1 MGIELPGELTEPLG
15 WIGLI
20 WPQAD
25 EDKLF
30 EAGRT
35 WLSYGSSLRGQAQA
49 ADSTAQSVWSVHEG
63 DAVNAFRDWWNH
75 QDGPGPN
82 LPDNATAAELI
93 GAGLIV
99 MAGITLA
106 LKILFIAQ
114 LIILAI
120 EVAQAIATAFA
131 TFGATT
137 AEVPGFV
144 AATRVIC
151 REALNKVI
159 SMVESEIARLFEQ
172 AAKLFEKVGAKTL
185 AKDTAR
191 IGEKVA
197 TRSAQTREFAGL
209 ISKAERA
216 DVRSPKDGAVFW
228 SGRDADKVSMRN
240 YAERSTDN
248 GVTSTTLEQTPGGK
262 YFDDLDLYG
271 ENSGLVSDSQ
281 RGKIWGRLSQ
291 RYGENAS
298 GDVTAYVHDARPDG
312 FWKTEEVP
320 ALRGNRDVTGITE
333 RDPVAPGG
341 PADTRIFER

>member
-30 EAGRT
+30 EAGQT
-35 WLSYGSSLRGQAQA
+35 WISYGSTLRGQAQQA
-49 ADSTAQSVWSVHEG
+49 EATAQSVWSEHEG
-63 DAVNAFRDWWNH
+63 QAIDAFRTWWTAHN
-75 QDGPGPN
+75 GPGAN

-137 AEVPGFV
+137 AEIPGFV
-144 AATRVIC
+144 AATRAIC

-159 SMVESEIARLFEQ
+159 SMVEKEIARLFEQ

-185 AKDTAR
+185 ARDTAR

-209 ISKAERA
+209 IGKAERM
-216 DVRSPKDGAVFW
+216 DVSTPRDGANFY
-228 SGRDADKVSMRN
+228 SGYDKAANKRMRS
-240 YAERSTDN
+240 YAEDAVD
-248 GVTSTTLEQTPGGK
+248 GKTSKILEQTEAGK
-262 YFDDLDLYG
+262 YMDDLGLYG
-271 ENSGLVSDSQ
+271 RNKGLVSDTQ
-281 RGKIWGRLSQ
+281 ADKIWARLST
-291 RYGENAS
+291 RYGKAAE
-298 GDVTAYVHDARPDG
+298 GDVTAYLHDADPERIYLHD
-312 FWKTEEVP
+312 ELP
-320 ALRGNRDVTGITE
+320 ALLKNKNVTSI
-333 RDPVAPGG
+333 RHVDPTTGG
-341 PADTRIFER
+341 PPVYVKGGP